1 MPPLASALAAL
12 QAPVFTLVGTPVS
25 WAEILGDVTGGLCV
39 WLVAR
44 QNIWNWPLGL
54 ANNLFWVVAFSSAR
68 LYADATLQVVFFALG
83 CWGWWMWLRPGPKRK
98 GLAPRRT
105 SRREWL
111 GLGAATAAATA
122 AVALWL
128 AHATDSP
135 APLADASVL
144 TLSLAATYGQACKL
158 VESWWIWITVD
169 VISVPL
175 YVSRG
180 LYPTAVL
187 YVVFGLM
194 CVQGLRSWSNEL
206 SPRGAAIA

>member
-1 MPPLASALAAL
+1 MLTLA
-12 QAPVFTLVGTPVS
+12 GMPVS

-54 ANNLFWVVAFSSAR
+54 ANNLFWVVAFFTAR
-68 LYADATLQVVFFALG
+68 LYADATLQVVFFGLA
-83 CWGWWMWLRPGPKRK
+83 CWGWWLWLRPGPKKK
-98 GLAPRRT
+98 GLVPRRT
-105 SRREWL
+105 GRREWMT
-111 GLGAATAAATA
+111 LGAATAAATA
-122 AVALWL
+122 GVALWL
-128 AHATDSP
+128 WRTTDSP

-144 TLSLAATYGQACKL
+144 TLSLAATYGQAKKL

-187 YVVFGLM
+187 YFVFGLI
-194 CVQGLRSWSNEL
+194 CVQGLRSWSREL
-206 SPRGAAIA
+206 AQTEAAIA